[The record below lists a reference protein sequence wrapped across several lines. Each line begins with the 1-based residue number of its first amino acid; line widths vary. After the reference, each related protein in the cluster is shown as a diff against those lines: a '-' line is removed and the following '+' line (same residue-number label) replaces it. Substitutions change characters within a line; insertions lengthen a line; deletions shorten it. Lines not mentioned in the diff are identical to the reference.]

1 MDSGSFKALELLLIV
16 GVVGWLYVTQ
26 MRNLRRLKE
35 EREAKQREEGAAE
48 ARQGADADEPKS

>member
-16 GVVGWLYVTQ
+16 GVVGWLYVTH

-35 EREAKQREEGAAE
+35 EREAKQREEGAADSQQ
-48 ARQGADADEPKS
+48 RTDADDPKS